1 MLSELRIENLLLIE
15 RAELRFGAGLN
26 VVTGET
32 GAGKTILAHALDL
45 LLGGKPRSGIVRPGA
60 GDAYVEGVFN
70 VPAGMS
76 DDPELADLFERL
88 PEDTS
93 ELVLARRVS
102 AGGRTRAFIANRS
115 ASAQELRDVGSRLL
129 AFYGQHEHRKLA
141 LHAAQLDTLDKFCG
155 ADHLEVRAG
164 FASWH
169 GYASSLR
176 QQLESLESERA
187 LAQRQMDLLSYEL
200 SEIEELAPS
209 VEDKTTLTQDRNRL
223 RAVWELRNASLQ
235 AAESLASD
243 DGAGPSVAQL
253 AADAQHYLES
263 VAGKDKT
270 TDELSQRLDSIRIEA
285 DDLAAD
291 LREHGAGLEDDPK
304 ELERIEQRLEQYN
317 RLERKHGGNT
327 EALLAHAEYCR
338 TECERLGARANSFD
352 DIQAELSRASA
363 EESRLC
369 ALLTQRRYE
378 QAPYLAEAVRSEL
391 AALAMPDAAFE
402 IAFAEN
408 AELTSSGAEQVEFKI
423 APNPGVGMTSLRDT
437 ASGGELSRVML
448 ALVSVA
454 AAHSRFQSSTLV
466 FDEIDAGV
474 GGHTARSVGER
485 LKAISATRQV
495 LCITHL
501 PQVASLADW
510 HFRIEKD
517 TDADVARTL
526 IEKVEGDALVD
537 EMCRMLGADAS
548 DDAARRHAHELL
560 QTM

>member
-15 RAELRFGAGLN
+15 RAELRFGEGLN

-60 GDAYVEGVFN
+60 SDAYVEGVFAA
-70 VPAGMS
+70 PASMS
-76 DDPELADLFERL
+76 DDPELAALYERL

-102 AGGRTRAFIANRS
+102 AEGRTRAFIANRS

-155 ADHLEVRAG
+155 QDHLEVRAG
-164 FASWH
+164 FGSWH
-169 GYASSLR
+169 AHASRLR
-176 QQLESLESERA
+176 QKLESLESEKA
-187 LAQRQMDLLSYEL
+187 LSQRQLDLLSYEL

-209 VEDKTTLTQDRNRL
+209 VEDREALTEDRNRL
-223 RAVWELRNASLQ
+223 RAVWELRHASSA

-243 DGAGPSVAQL
+243 DGTAPSVAQL
-253 AADAQHYLES
+253 AANAQQYLEG
-263 VAGKDKT
+263 VAGKDKPL
-270 TDELSQRLDSIRIEA
+270 DELFQRLDSMRIEA
-285 DDLAAD
+285 DELGAD
-291 LREHGAGLEDDPK
+291 LRNYSADLEDDPK
-304 ELERIEQRLEQYN
+304 ELERIEQRLEQYQ

-327 EALLAHAEYCR
+327 EALLAHAEYAR
-338 TECERLGARANSFD
+338 AECERIGARESSAEEL
-352 DIQAELSRASA
+352 QAELSRASE

-369 ALLTQRRYE
+369 TLLTQTRYE
-378 QAPYLAEAVRSEL
+378 RAPQLAEAVRGEL

-402 IAFAEN
+402 VAFTEN
-408 AELTSSGAEQVEFKI
+408 AELASSGAEQVEFKI

-454 AAHSRFQSSTLV
+454 ETNSRFQSSALV
-466 FDEIDAGV
+466 FDEIDSGV

-495 LCITHL
+495 VCITHL
-501 PQVASLADW
+501 PQVASLADS

-537 EMCRMLGADAS
+537 ELCRMLGADAS

-560 QTM
+560 QTI